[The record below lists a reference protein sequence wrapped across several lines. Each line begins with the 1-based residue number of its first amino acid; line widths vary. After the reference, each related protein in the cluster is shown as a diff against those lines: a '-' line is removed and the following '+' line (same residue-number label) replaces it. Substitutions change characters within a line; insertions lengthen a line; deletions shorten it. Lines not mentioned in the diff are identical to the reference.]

1 MFLEGT
7 QTVTIIACMA
17 VWTLAIAVA
26 AIGAPQAWARSGRSR
41 LAERELRQRGINLF
55 WTPTDPGTHTFYE
68 WMRAGREVYDKIAPL
83 FPRYQAGS
91 RNMPA
96 PVEGTAIEVFPRAT
110 AVLLRGDLCPRQ
122 MGKVKFPARS
132 LRGNEST

>member
-1 MFLEGT
+1 
-7 QTVTIIACMA
+7 
-17 VWTLAIAVA
+17 
-26 AIGAPQAWARSGRSR
+26 
-41 LAERELRQRGINLF
+41 
-55 WTPTDPGTHTFYE
+55 
-68 WMRAGREVYDKIAPL
+68 MRAGRKVYDKIAPL

-91 RNMPA
+91 RDMPA